1 MAMYRNPQNKDLF
14 DISQFGIPND
24 ALGGNRTLP
33 NNVPNNGLSP
43 SYYNPF
49 MSSNGSNGTGFMS
62 IPSWTG
68 NSTPTANFNVDP
80 SAQYFTGGMDASSL
94 GFGNFGSLG
103 NSSDYLSDF
112 QMNPT
117 SNESLGMNFS
127 PDLSGMPNWGNDPT
141 VTGSYG
147 DAPTF
152 DPIGNQQG
160 GSDLGWNMGTLN
172 TGFKGL
178 ATLGNLWGAFQG
190 NKLARKQLSLA
201 TDAYNTNLTNQIK
214 SYNTSLEDRI
224 RSRYVYN
231 DKAGQAEATRQIEAN
246 KLVR

>member
-1 MAMYRNPQNKDLF
+1 MKYPNTQRGSIF
-14 DISQFGIPND
+14 DISQFGMPND
-24 ALGGNRTLP
+24 LTNLNLPALAN
-33 NNVPNNGLSP
+33 
-43 SYYNPF
+43 YN
-49 MSSNGSNGTGFMS
+49 
-62 IPSWTG
+62 I
-68 NSTPTANFNVDP
+68 DP

-127 PDLSGMPNWGNDPT
+127 PDLGGMPNWGNDPT

-152 DPIGNQQG
+152 NPMGNQQG

-201 TDAYNTNLTNQIK
+201 TDAYNTNLTNSIK
-214 SYNTSLEDRI
+214 SYNTQLEDRI
-224 RSRYVYN
+224 RGRYSSGN
-231 DKAGQAEATRQIEAN
+231 AAGQAEADRQIEAN

>member
-1 MAMYRNPQNKDLF
+1 MKYPNTQRGSIFDL
-14 DISQFGIPND
+14 SQFGMPND
-24 ALGGNRTLP
+24 LTSLNLPAL
-33 NNVPNNGLSP
+33 
-43 SYYNPF
+43 Y
-49 MSSNGSNGTGFMS
+49 
-62 IPSWTG
+62 
-68 NSTPTANFNVDP
+68 NFNIDP

-94 GFGNFGSLG
+94 NFGDFGSLG

-112 QMNPT
+112 QMNPI

-127 PDLSGMPNWGNDPT
+127 PDLGDMPNWGNDPT

-160 GSDLGWNMGTLN
+160 GSDFGWNMGTLN

-190 NKLARKQLSLA
+190 NKLARKQFSA
-201 TDAYNTNLTNQIK
+201 AQDAYNTNVTNQIK

>member
-1 MAMYRNPQNKDLF
+1 MAMYRNPQNKNLF
-14 DISQFGIPND
+14 DISQFGMPND
-24 ALGGNRTLP
+24 LTNLNLPALGK
-33 NNVPNNGLSP
+33 
-43 SYYNPF
+43 YN
-49 MSSNGSNGTGFMS
+49 
-62 IPSWTG
+62 I
-68 NSTPTANFNVDP
+68 DP

-94 GFGNFGSLG
+94 GFGDFGSLG
-103 NSSDYLSDF
+103 NSYDYLPPFKVDSV
-112 QMNPT
+112 
-117 SNESLGMNFS
+117 SNQPLGMNFS
-127 PDLSGMPNWGNDPT
+127 PDLGGMPNWGNDPT

-160 GSDLGWNMGTLN
+160 GSDIGWNNPTLR
-172 TGFKGL
+172 TGFQGL

>member
-1 MAMYRNPQNKDLF
+1 MKYPNTQRGSIF
-14 DISQFGIPND
+14 DISQFGMPND
-24 ALGGNRTLP
+24 LTNLKLPALGK
-33 NNVPNNGLSP
+33 
-43 SYYNPF
+43 YN
-49 MSSNGSNGTGFMS
+49 
-62 IPSWTG
+62 I
-68 NSTPTANFNVDP
+68 DP
-80 SAQYFTGGMDASSL
+80 SAQYFTGGMDASNLS
-94 GFGNFGSLG
+94 FGDFGSLG

-127 PDLSGMPNWGNDPT
+127 PDLGGIPNWGNDPT

-147 DAPTF
+147 GAPTF
-152 DPIGNQQG
+152 DPMSKQQA
-160 GSDLGWNMGTLN
+160 GSDFGWNMGTLN

-214 SYNTSLEDRI
+214 SYNTQLEDRI
-224 RSRYVYN
+224 RGRHSPTN
-231 DKAGQAEATRQIEAN
+231 AIGQAEADRQIEAN

>member
-1 MAMYRNPQNKDLF
+1 MKYPNTQRGSIF
-14 DISQFGIPND
+14 DISQFGIPNN
-24 ALGGNRTLP
+24 ALGGNQTL
-33 NNVPNNGLSP
+33 PNNGLSP
-43 SYYNPF
+43 SYFNPF
-49 MSSNGSNGTGFMS
+49 MSSNG
-62 IPSWTG
+62 TG
-68 NSTPTANFNVDP
+68 NFTPTANFNVDP

-127 PDLSGMPNWGNDPT
+127 PDLGGMPNWGNDPT
-141 VTGSYG
+141 VTGVYG

-152 DPIGNQQG
+152 DPIGNQQA
-160 GSDLGWNMGTLN
+160 GSDFGWNMDTLN

-190 NKLARKQLSLA
+190 NKLARKQLALS

-214 SYNTSLEDRI
+214 SYNTQLEDRI
-224 RSRYVYN
+224 RGRHSPTN
-231 DKAGQAEATRQIEAN
+231 AIGQAEATKQIEAN

>member
-1 MAMYRNPQNKDLF
+1 MGYPNTQNNSIFDL
-14 DISQFGIPND
+14 SKFGIPND
-24 ALGGNRTLP
+24 ALGGNQTL
-33 NNVPNNGLSP
+33 PNNGLSP
-43 SYYNPF
+43 SYFNPF
-49 MSSNGSNGTGFMS
+49 MSSNG
-62 IPSWTG
+62 TG
-68 NSTPTANFNVDP
+68 NAIPTANFNVDP
-80 SAQYFTGGMDASSL
+80 SAQYFSGGMDASNLS
-94 GFGNFGSLG
+94 FGQFGSLG

-127 PDLSGMPNWGNDPT
+127 PDLGGMPNWGNDPT

-152 DPIGNQQG
+152 DPTGNQQG
-160 GSDLGWNMGTLN
+160 GWNTDTLQ
-172 TGFKGL
+172 TGLQGL
-178 ATLGNLWGAFQG
+178 ATIGNLWGAFQG

-214 SYNTSLEDRI
+214 SYNTQLEDRI
-224 RSRYVYN
+224 RGRYAPTN
-231 DKAGQAEATRQIEAN
+231 AAGQAEATRQIEAN

>member
-1 MAMYRNPQNKDLF
+1 MKYPNTQTDSIFDL
-14 DISQFGIPND
+14 SKFGIPNN
-24 ALGGNRTLP
+24 ALGGNQTLP
-33 NNVPNNGLSP
+33 NTGLSP
-43 SYYNPF
+43 SYFNPF

-68 NSTPTANFNVDP
+68 NATPTANFNVDP

-127 PDLSGMPNWGNDPT
+127 PDLGGMPNWGSDPT

-152 DPIGNQQG
+152 DPMSNQQASG
-160 GSDLGWNMGTLN
+160 DIAWNNQTLQ
-172 TGFKGL
+172 TGLQGL
-178 ATLGNLWGAFQG
+178 TTIGNLWGAFQG

-214 SYNTSLEDRI
+214 SYNTQLEDRI
-224 RSRYVYN
+224 RGRHSPTN
-231 DKAGQAEATRQIEAN
+231 AIGQAEADRQIEAN

>member
-1 MAMYRNPQNKDLF
+1 MKYPNTERDSIFDL
-14 DISQFGIPND
+14 SKFGIPNN
-24 ALGGNRTLP
+24 ALGGNQTL
-33 NNVPNNGLSP
+33 PNNGLSP
-43 SYYNPF
+43 SYFNPF

-68 NSTPTANFNVDP
+68 NATPTANFNVDP
-80 SAQYFTGGMDASSL
+80 SAQYFTGGMDASNLS
-94 GFGNFGSLG
+94 FGQFGSLG

-127 PDLSGMPNWGNDPT
+127 PDLGGMPNWGNDPT

-152 DPIGNQQG
+152 DPTGNQQG
-160 GSDLGWNMGTLN
+160 GDIAWNTGTLN

-190 NKLARKQLSLA
+190 NKLARKQFSA
-201 TDAYNTNLTNQIK
+201 AQDAYNTNLTNQIK
-214 SYNTSLEDRI
+214 SYNTQLEDRI
-224 RSRYVYN
+224 RGRHSPTN
-231 DKAGQAEATRQIEAN
+231 AIGQAEADRQIEAN

>member
-1 MAMYRNPQNKDLF
+1 MGYPNIDKKSIYDL
-14 DISQFGIPND
+14 SQFGMPTD
-24 ALGGNRTLP
+24 LNR
-33 NNVPNNGLSP
+33 
-43 SYYNPF
+43 
-49 MSSNGSNGTGFMS
+49 MS
-62 IPSWTG
+62 IPAYG
-68 NSTPTANFNVDP
+68 QYNVNP
-80 SAQYFTGGMDASSL
+80 NQQYFTGGMDASSL

-117 SNESLGMNFS
+117 ANESLGMNFS
-127 PDLSGMPNWGNDPT
+127 PDLGGMPNWGNDPT
-141 VTGSYG
+141 VTGSFG

-152 DPIGNQQG
+152 DPVSNQQG
-160 GSDLGWNMGTLN
+160 GSDLGWNMDTLN

-214 SYNTSLEDRI
+214 SYNTQLEDRI
-224 RSRYVYN
+224 RGRHSPTN
-231 DKAGQAEATRQIEAN
+231 AIGQAEASKYIEAN

>member
-1 MAMYRNPQNKDLF
+1 MKYPNTQTDSIFDL
-14 DISQFGIPND
+14 SKFGIPNNS
-24 ALGGNRTLP
+24 LGGNQTLP
-33 NNVPNNGLSP
+33 NIGLSP
-43 SYYNPF
+43 SYFNPF

-68 NSTPTANFNVDP
+68 NATPTANFNVDP

-127 PDLSGMPNWGNDPT
+127 PDLGGMPNWGSDPT
-141 VTGSYG
+141 VTGVSNTN
-147 DAPTF
+147 PLKF
-152 DPIGNQQG
+152 DPYGSKSGG
-160 GSDLGWNMGTLN
+160 GSDFGWNN
-172 TGFKGL
+172 
-178 ATLGNLWGAFQG
+178 ATLQTGLQGLSTIGNLWGAFQG

-201 TDAYNTNLTNQIK
+201 TDAYNTNLTNSIK
-214 SYNTSLEDRI
+214 SYNTQLEDRI
-224 RSRYVYN
+224 RGRHSPTN
-231 DKAGQAEATRQIEAN
+231 AIGQAEADRQIEAN

>member
-1 MAMYRNPQNKDLF
+1 MGYPITDKKSIF
-14 DISQFGIPND
+14 DISQFGM
-24 ALGGNRTLP
+24 P
-33 NNVPNNGLSP
+33 NNLTTMGMPAYGQYNVNP
-43 SYYNPF
+43 S
-49 MSSNGSNGTGFMS
+49 
-62 IPSWTG
+62 
-68 NSTPTANFNVDP
+68 D
-80 SAQYFTGGMDASSL
+80 QYFTGGMDASNLS
-94 GFGNFGSLG
+94 FGQFRGLPTIDSNIMPDYSMDPV
-103 NSSDYLSDF
+103 SS
-112 QMNPT
+112 QP
-117 SNESLGMNFS
+117 LGMNFS
-127 PDLSGMPNWGNDPT
+127 PDLGGMPNWGNDPT

-152 DPIGNQQG
+152 DPMSNQQASG
-160 GSDLGWNMGTLN
+160 DIAWNNQTLR
-172 TGFKGL
+172 TGFQGL

>member
-1 MAMYRNPQNKDLF
+1 MKYPNTQRGSIF

-24 ALGGNRTLP
+24 LTNLKLPALGK
-33 NNVPNNGLSP
+33 
-43 SYYNPF
+43 YN
-49 MSSNGSNGTGFMS
+49 
-62 IPSWTG
+62 I
-68 NSTPTANFNVDP
+68 DP

-94 GFGNFGSLG
+94 NFGNFGSLG
-103 NSSDYLSDF
+103 NSYDYLSPFKVDSV
-112 QMNPT
+112 
-117 SNESLGMNFS
+117 SNQSLGMNFS
-127 PDLSGMPNWGNDPT
+127 PDLGGMPNWGNDPT

-152 DPIGNQQG
+152 DTIGNQQG

-178 ATLGNLWGAFQG
+178 ATLGNLWGAYQG
-190 NKLARKQLSLA
+190 NKLARKQLALS

-214 SYNTSLEDRI
+214 SYNTQLEDRI
-224 RSRYVYN
+224 RGRHAPTN
-231 DKAGQAEATRQIEAN
+231 AIGQAEATKQIEAN

>member
-1 MAMYRNPQNKDLF
+1 MKYPNTQTDSIFDL
-14 DISQFGIPND
+14 SKFGIPNN
-24 ALGGNRTLP
+24 ALGGNQTL
-33 NNVPNNGLSP
+33 PNNGLSP
-43 SYYNPF
+43 SYFNPF

-68 NSTPTANFNVDP
+68 NATPTANFNIDP

-152 DPIGNQQG
+152 DPMRNQQG
-160 GSDLGWNMGTLN
+160 GSDLGWNTGTLQ
-172 TGFKGL
+172 TGLQGL
-178 ATLGNLWGAFQG
+178 ATIGNLWGAFQG

-214 SYNTSLEDRI
+214 SYNTQLEDRI
-224 RSRYVYN
+224 RGRHSPTN
-231 DKAGQAEATRQIEAN
+231 AIGQAEADRQIAAN
-246 KLVR
+246 KLTR

>member
-1 MAMYRNPQNKDLF
+1 MKYPITDKKSIF
-14 DISQFGIPND
+14 DISQFGMPND
-24 ALGGNRTLP
+24 LTNLKLPALAN
-33 NNVPNNGLSP
+33 
-43 SYYNPF
+43 YN
-49 MSSNGSNGTGFMS
+49 
-62 IPSWTG
+62 I
-68 NSTPTANFNVDP
+68 DP

-94 GFGNFGSLG
+94 NFGNFGSLG

-127 PDLSGMPNWGNDPT
+127 PDLGDMPNWGNDPT
-141 VTGSYG
+141 VTGVIG

-160 GSDLGWNMGTLN
+160 GSDFGWNTDTLN

-190 NKLARKQLSLA
+190 NKLARKQLALS
-201 TDAYNTNLTNQIK
+201 TDAYNTNLTNSIK
-214 SYNTSLEDRI
+214 SYNTQLEDRI
-224 RSRYVYN
+224 RGRYSPTN
-231 DKAGQAEATRQIEAN
+231 TIGQAEATKQIEAN

>member
-1 MAMYRNPQNKDLF
+1 MKYPNTQTDSIFDL
-14 DISQFGIPND
+14 SKFGIPNN
-24 ALGGNRTLP
+24 ALGGNQTL
-33 NNVPNNGLSP
+33 PNNGLSP
-43 SYYNPF
+43 SYFNPF
-49 MSSNGSNGTGFMS
+49 ISSNGSNGTGFMS

-68 NSTPTANFNVDP
+68 NATPTANFNVDP

-117 SNESLGMNFS
+117 ANESLGMNFS
-127 PDLSGMPNWGNDPT
+127 PDLGGMPNWGNDPT

-160 GSDLGWNMGTLN
+160 GSGMGTLQ
-172 TGFKGL
+172 TGLQGL
-178 ATLGNLWGAFQG
+178 ATIGNLWGAFQG

-214 SYNTSLEDRI
+214 SYNTQLEDRI
-224 RSRYVYN
+224 RGRHAPTN
-231 DKAGQAEATRQIEAN
+231 AIGQAEADRQIEAN

>member
-1 MAMYRNPQNKDLF
+1 
-14 DISQFGIPND
+14 
-24 ALGGNRTLP
+24 
-33 NNVPNNGLSP
+33 
-43 SYYNPF
+43 
-49 MSSNGSNGTGFMS
+49 
-62 IPSWTG
+62 
-68 NSTPTANFNVDP
+68 
-80 SAQYFTGGMDASSL
+80 MDASSL

-127 PDLSGMPNWGNDPT
+127 PDLGGMPNWGNDPT

-152 DPIGNQQG
+152 DPMSNQQG

-224 RSRYVYN
+224 RSRYVHD

>member
-1 MAMYRNPQNKDLF
+1 MKYPNTQTDSIFDL
-14 DISQFGIPND
+14 SKFGIPNN
-24 ALGGNRTLP
+24 ALGGNQTL
-33 NNVPNNGLSP
+33 PNNGLSP
-43 SYYNPF
+43 SYFNPF

-68 NSTPTANFNVDP
+68 NFTPTANFNVDP

-103 NSSDYLSDF
+103 DSSDYLSDF

-141 VTGSYG
+141 VTGVYG

-152 DPIGNQQG
+152 DPYGRQS

>member
-1 MAMYRNPQNKDLF
+1 MGYPITDKKSIF

-24 ALGGNRTLP
+24 ALGGNQTL
-33 NNVPNNGLSP
+33 PNNGLSP
-43 SYYNPF
+43 SYFNPF
-49 MSSNGSNGTGFMS
+49 MSSNG
-62 IPSWTG
+62 TG
-68 NSTPTANFNVDP
+68 NAIPTANFNIDP
-80 SAQYFTGGMDASSL
+80 SAQYFTGGMDTSSL

-103 NSSDYLSDF
+103 NSSDYLPDF

-117 SNESLGMNFS
+117 SNEPLGMNFS
-127 PDLSGMPNWGNDPT
+127 PDLSGMPSWGNDPT

-147 DAPTF
+147 GAPTF
-152 DPIGNQQG
+152 DPMGHQQA

-190 NKLARKQLSLA
+190 NKLARKQFSA
-201 TDAYNTNLTNQIK
+201 AQDAYNTNLTNSIK
-214 SYNTSLEDRI
+214 SYNTQLEARI
-224 RSRYVYN
+224 RGRHAPTN
-231 DKAGQAEATRQIEAN
+231 AIGQAEATKQIEAN